1 MIALAFIRRIPGILS
16 PKGWAVVALLVA
28 FLAFGAYCYHRAAQG
43 ERDRQAVKSAR
54 VEAKASTGRETASVE
69 RLNDQTSLNIQ
80 RKANDD
86 ALNTLPDAIPSDR
99 RLARHCVRLQR
110 DGIDTS
116 RLPECGRPSGQ
127 APAGR

>member
-1 MIALAFIRRIPGILS
+1 MIALAFIRRIPSMLS
-16 PKGWAVVALLVA
+16 PRGWAVVAILTA
-28 FLAFGAYCYHRAAQG
+28 FLAFGAYCSHRAAQG

-69 RLNDQTSLNIQ
+69 RLNDQTSLDIQ

-86 ALNTLPDAIPSDR
+86 ALNPLPDAIPSDR
-99 RLARHCVRLQR
+99 RRARHCLRLQR

-116 RLPECGRPSGQ
+116 RLPECGGPSG
-127 APAGR
+127 

>member
-1 MIALAFIRRIPGILS
+1 MIALAFLRRIPGFLS
-16 PKGWAVVALLVA
+16 PRGWAVVAILTA
-28 FLAFGAYCYHRAAQG
+28 FLAFGTYCSHRAAQG
-43 ERDRQAVKSAR
+43 ERDRQAVKTAR

-86 ALNTLPDAIPSDR
+86 ALNPLPDAIPSDR
-99 RLARHCVRLQR
+99 RRARHCLRLQR

-116 RLPECGRPSGQ
+116 RLPECSGPSGQ
-127 APAGR
+127 ASAGR